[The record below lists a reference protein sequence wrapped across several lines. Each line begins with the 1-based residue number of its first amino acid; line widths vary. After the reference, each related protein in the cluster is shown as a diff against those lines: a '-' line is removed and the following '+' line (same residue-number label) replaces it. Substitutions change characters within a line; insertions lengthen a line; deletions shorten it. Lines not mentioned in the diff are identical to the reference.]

1 MAGGA
6 LHAPLCHPEAEG
18 RGIFRTAGKIP
29 RGARDDT
36 NGWWRTLCVLI
47 LGLLISLPALAV
59 EPSEML
65 SDPALE
71 ARARALSRELRCV
84 VCQNESVDDSPAEV
98 AHDIRRAIRERL
110 LAGDTDRQVLDYM
123 VARYGDYVLL
133 KPPFKT
139 RTLVL
144 WLGTPA
150 VLLLGVIGLWFA
162 ARRRSATLGPAPL
175 SDAERARL
183 DALPDGKNG
192 LIPSEARDP

>member
-1 MAGGA
+1 
-6 LHAPLCHPEAEG
+6 L
-18 RGIFRTAGKIP
+18 
-29 RGARDDT
+29 
-36 NGWWRTLCVLI
+36 WRTLCVPI
-47 LGLLISLPALAV
+47 LSLLISLPALAV

-84 VCQNESVDDSPAEV
+84 VCQNEPVDDSPAEV
-98 AHDIRRAIRERL
+98 AHDIRRAVRERL
-110 LAGDTDRQVLDYM
+110 VAGDTDRQVLDYM
-123 VARYGDYVLL
+123 AARYGDYVLL

-144 WLGTPA
+144 WFGTPA
-150 VLLLGVIGLWFA
+150 VLLLGVIGVWVA
-162 ARRRSATLGPAPL
+162 ARRRSAAPGPAPL

-192 LIPSEARDP
+192 VTPSEARDP

>member
-1 MAGGA
+1 
-6 LHAPLCHPEAEG
+6 L
-18 RGIFRTAGKIP
+18 
-29 RGARDDT
+29 
-36 NGWWRTLCVLI
+36 WRTLCVLI
-47 LGLLISLPALAV
+47 LSLLISLPALAV

-84 VCQNESVDDSPAEV
+84 VCQNEPVDDSPSEV
-98 AHDIRRAIRERL
+98 AHDIRRAVRERL
-110 LAGDTDRQVLDYM
+110 VAGDTDRQALDYM

-144 WLGTPA
+144 WLGAPA
-150 VLLLGVIGLWFA
+150 VLLLGVIDLWFA
-162 ARRRSATLGPAPL
+162 SRRRSAALGPAPL

-192 LIPSEARDP
+192 VILSEARDP

>member
-1 MAGGA
+1 MREEKKGPSTSRRRRFAQGDGFCSVIPSAAKRSRGTFLLVA
-6 LHAPLCHPEAEG
+6 LLWSV
-18 RGIFRTAGKIP
+18 TAG
-29 RGARDDT
+29 
-36 NGWWRTLCVLI
+36 
-47 LGLLISLPALAV
+47 AV

-98 AHDIRRAIRERL
+98 AHDIRRAVRERL
-110 LAGDTDRQVLDYM
+110 VAGDTDRQVLDYM

-133 KPPFKT
+133 KPPFRT

-150 VLLLGVIGLWFA
+150 VLLLGAFGLWLA
-162 ARRRSATLGPAPL
+162 NRRRTAALGPAPL

-183 DALPDGKNG
+183 DALLDDKNG
-192 LIPSEARDP
+192 VIPSEARDP

>member
-1 MAGGA
+1 V
-6 LHAPLCHPEAEG
+6 
-18 RGIFRTAGKIP
+18 IV
-29 RGARDDT
+29 
-36 NGWWRTLCVLI
+36 VLS
-47 LGLLISLPALAV
+47 LLALPALAV

-65 SDPALE
+65 SDPTLE

-98 AHDIRRAIRERL
+98 AHDIRRAVRERL
-110 LAGDTDRQVLDYM
+110 VAGDTDRQVLDYM

-133 KPPFKT
+133 DPPFKT

-150 VLLLGVIGLWFA
+150 VLLLGAIGLWLA
-162 ARRRSATLGPAPL
+162 NRRRTAAAGPAPL

-183 DALPDGKNG
+183 DSLLHPVASTEAKRSGEASSTSGKVSPRAPSALGRDDG
-192 LIPSEARDP
+192 